1 MNDNLKLIQT
11 FQVPFR
17 YEVHFTRGLFRPENT
32 ILRDVMHTRP
42 AARTPRVLVVLDAGV
57 AEAHPR
63 LPEEMVAYAEHYA
76 ADMQLVAPPMI
87 VPGGEQVKNMPEVV
101 DEILLATERYGID
114 RHSYIWIIGGGAV
127 LDMASYAASI
137 AHRGVRHIRI
147 PTTVLSQNDS
157 GIGVKNSVNR
167 FGKKNYVGAFA
178 PPFAV
183 LNDAGFLRTLEDRDW
198 RGGLSEAL
206 KVALIK
212 DARFFEWLEAN
223 AAQLAARDGEA
234 MEYAIFRCAELHLAH
249 IRSGDP
255 FEQGSSRPLD
265 FGHWAAHKL
274 ESLTGYTL
282 RHGEAVA
289 IGIALDV
296 VYSRLK
302 AMITPAEGERI
313 LQLLV
318 ALGLDWYSPELAQ
331 HLDEPGHP
339 RSVLTGLEEF
349 REHLGGQ
356 LTIMLLDGIGR
367 GREVHEMDAEVL
379 RGAIGFLRTYEP
391 GPLAVAGLDTDSL

>member
-1 MNDNLKLIQT
+1 MKTKPEQITLEEIADELRREIK
-11 FQVPFR
+11 
-17 YEVHFTRGLFRPENT
+17 TRER
-32 ILRDVMHTRP
+32 VY
-42 AARTPRVLVVLDAGV
+42 PRWIEQGKIGAQI
-57 AEAHPR
+57 A
-63 LPEEMVAYAEHYA
+63 AYAQHYS
-76 ADMQLVAPPMI
+76 ADMQLVAPHMI
-87 VPGGEQVKNMPEVV
+87 VPGGEQVKNRPEVV

-114 RHSYIWIIGGGAV
+114 RHSYLWIIGGGAV

-167 FGKKNYVGAFA
+167 FGKKNYVGVFA

-183 LNDAGFLRTLEDRDW
+183 LNDADFLPTLEDRDW
-198 RGGLSEAL
+198 RAGLSEAL

-212 DARFFEWLEAN
+212 DAAFFEYLEAN
-223 AAQLAARDGEA
+223 AAALAGRDRRA
-234 MEYAIFRCAELHLAH
+234 MDYAIFRCAELHLSH
-249 IRSGDP
+249 IASGDP

-274 ESLTGYTL
+274 ESLTDYRL

-296 VYSRLK
+296 VYSRLQG
-302 AMITPAEGERI
+302 MITPAECDRI

-318 ALGLDWYSPELAQ
+318 ALGLDWYAPELAE

-379 RGAIGFLRTYEP
+379 RRAIAMLRTYQP
-391 GPLAVAGLDTDSL
+391 GPLAMAGWDTDAL